1 MCDVESTGVSSIF
14 KFIRNPSVLTIC
26 SRLWIRGVRR
36 TPHDHN
42 GTGRMSEVELL
53 KKEKSGL
60 SFPMSLKNKRS
71 TRSQWRR
78 TEVKA
83 TNRI

>member
-1 MCDVESTGVSSIF
+1 MCDLEPTGVSSLF

-36 TPHDHN
+36 TSRDHN

-53 KKEKSGL
+53 KK
-60 SFPMSLKNKRS
+60 
-71 TRSQWRR
+71 Q
-78 TEVKA
+78 KA
-83 TNRI
+83 VLVSR